1 MFTPSELL
9 VVVAVLLI
17 AAAGA
22 AIFFGRF
29 ILPEIEGEEQ
39 EMLKNFRI
47 SSRAEID
54 RIVYPE
60 PFYGNTPGH
69 KRRRAAHAV

>member
-1 MFTPSELL
+1 MFTTIVFW
-9 VVVAVLLI
+9 VVAAVLLV
-17 AAAGA
+17 AAGA
-22 AIFFGRF
+22 AIFFGRS
-29 ILPEIEGEEQ
+29 ILPEREGEEQ

-47 SSRAEID
+47 SSRAEIN